1 MDPGPHSLYGS
12 LLRFL
17 AHPGA
22 LDLGTDVS
30 DLGSEV
36 GHLGTVELEGIL
48 ESLDLCFLHS
58 LYFLTQELDVLG
70 TILALIEYTPV
81 AVQQQVWSHFFLGA
95 FDVAAHCYDGAGLR
109 RLRAN
114 KGVGQDKPG
123 TLDRCAGYLL
133 GSRKDEAASNWS

>member
-1 MDPGPHSLYGS
+1 MDPDPHSLYGS

-48 ESLDLCFLHS
+48 KSLDLGFSWHS
-58 LYFLTQELDVLG
+58 LNLLTQELDVLG

-95 FDVAAHCYDGAGLR
+95 FDVAAHCNDGTGLR

-114 KGVGQDKPG
+114 MGIGQDKPG
-123 TLDRCAGYLL
+123 ALDRCAGYLL
-133 GSRKDEAASNWS
+133 